1 MTVTMPV
8 NGVASKIDDIRESLS
23 KEAEHL
29 ADLATSYGRD
39 ASAHAS
45 DIADDA
51 AFNARAVARNAKA
64 NAGSTA
70 NDQIAHANSWLSD
83 ILKAAAG
90 LGTALALSGRKTA
103 DDLNQNAQSTAKDLS
118 KNAQSTA
125 KDLATEL
132 RKVRITTEPKKTGP
146 DFTPGVTLLAG
157 FGAGIALMWFLDPE
171 RGRARRNLLRDKLT
185 SWTRKATETASGTA
199 RDLSNRA
206 QGAAYEARKQMM
218 PSSSVDGSAEFDADS
233 DTQTWKTTAAYDSSQ
248 PQESDGSTT
257 DTWGEQPQTTT
268 PTTY

>member
-1 MTVTMPV
+1 MTVTVPV
-8 NGVASKIDDIRESLS
+8 NGVASKIDDVRQSLS

-29 ADLATSYGRD
+29 AEIAANYGRD
-39 ASAHAS
+39 AGAHAA

-51 AFNARAVARNAKA
+51 SWHAQTVAKEQ
-64 NAGSTA
+64 AG
-70 NDQIAHANSWLSD
+70 HANSLIND
-83 ILKAAAG
+83 LLKAAAG

-103 DDLNQNAQSTAKDLS
+103 DDLNQNAQATAKDMG
-118 KNAQSTA
+118 KNAQATA
-125 KDLATEL
+125 SNLATEL

-171 RGRARRNLLRDKLT
+171 RGRARRNLLRDKLM

-206 QGAAYEARKQMM
+206 QGAAYETRKQIL
-218 PSSSVDGSAEFDADS
+218 PSSTNGSAEFDADS

-248 PQESDGSTT
+248 PQQSDGSTT